1 MIGGG
6 FITREDAML
15 TNILL
20 YGALVVVAVLYFM
33 RRSSNR
39 KTSTPKKS

>member
-1 MIGGG
+1 VTGGE
-6 FITREDAML
+6 ITIREDAML
-15 TNILL
+15 TNVLL

-39 KTSTPKKS
+39 KTSTSKKS

>member
-1 MIGGG
+1 MTGGE
-6 FITREDAML
+6 ITIREDPML
-15 TNILL
+15 TNVLL